1 MTKQFF
7 FKISKYRKDHLHFY
21 NNYEV
26 VLETVKQIKEQL
38 IPKKKNIINGFIKGL
53 SFKKKRNDKKT
64 KENENGYKNVLVN
77 NKVDIDT
84 IIKPNEEAEKLE
96 VDNENKRTDDAKLKA
111 EKTKK
116 VTPINTVTEIENT
129 TNTSKKETE
138 DFNNQIIFT
147 EQNST
152 KQMSFLEKE
161 AFRKLLKEIRTEPNQ
176 VNGTIESGSSVI
188 VGKQR
193 EEDCGKH
200 ENPINISAILRNEPI
215 YKEIERD
222 VGNKQVVEQNEAKES
237 IKQIKTNKK
246 EFLNNHQTKCSVS

>member
-53 SFKKKRNDKKT
+53 SFKKKRSDKKT

-96 VDNENKRTDDAKLKA
+96 VDNENKRTGDAKLKA

-176 VNGTIESGSSVI
+176 VNGTVESGSSVI
-188 VGKQR
+188 IGKHRQ
-193 EEDCGKH
+193 EDCGKH
-200 ENPINISAILRNEPI
+200 ENPVNISAMLKNESI
-215 YKEIERD
+215 CKEIEKVPNQGQD
-222 VGNKQVVEQNEAKES
+222 VEAKDS
-237 IKQIKTNKK
+237 VKQTKANKK
-246 EFLNNHQTKCSVS
+246 EFLNLHQTKCSVS